1 MNPSHLETATADH
14 LAPVL
19 LAALHRLGELGREGA
34 VAFARLVKDEDADFD
49 EAAAW
54 IADVASGALRE

>member
-1 MNPSHLETATADH
+1 MSVANLETASADR

-19 LAALHRLGELGREGA
+19 HAALHRLGHLGREGA
-34 VAFARLVKDEDADFD
+34 VALARLVEDDDADFD